1 MTRLII
7 ETDSLLSFEDAAQV
21 LGVTR
26 PSIYNY
32 IRRYYILH
40 PVRIGKNQYLFRHE
54 VEEMRKILQKGERGG
69 GMD

>member
-7 ETDSLLSFEDAAQV
+7 ETDSLVSYEQAAKIM
-21 LGVTR
+21 GCTR

-40 PVRIGKNQYLFRHE
+40 PVHIGRNKYLFRHE
-54 VEEMRKILQKGERGG
+54 VEEMRRLLDKREIA
-69 GMD
+69 DV